1 MSETNRSVNLPSV
14 APLQNVALA
23 ESVMQQLIDRPSHL
37 PGMAAFFGPSGY
49 GKTIAASYVATTYRA
64 YYIECKSTWTK
75 KAILL
80 AILRE
85 MGVMPATTIYQM
97 VEQVAE
103 QLVLSGRPLLIDE
116 MDHIVE
122 KKAVELI
129 RDIYEASNAPI
140 LMIGEEQFP
149 AKLKRWERFHNRMLV
164 WQQAQASDL
173 DDARE
178 LANLYVTQPD
188 GIELADDL
196 LEDVLRHSRQAARR
210 IVVNLEL
217 IRKQALRQSWKYVDR
232 ATWADGQLYTGDA
245 PARRRVSV

>member
-1 MSETNRSVNLPSV
+1 MMHSTPPVNLPTV
-14 APLQNVALA
+14 APLRNVALA
-23 ESVMQQLIDRPSHL
+23 DRVMAQLIDRPSHL

-49 GKTIAASYVATTYRA
+49 GKTIAAGYVATKYRA

-80 AILRE
+80 AILKE
-85 MGVMPATTIYQM
+85 MGVVPAKTIYDM
-97 VEQVAE
+97 VDQVAE
-103 QLVLSGRPLLIDE
+103 QLVLSQRPLLIDE

-140 LMIGEEQFP
+140 MMVGEEQFP
-149 AKLKRWERFHNRMLV
+149 AKLRRWERFHNRILN
-164 WQQAQASDL
+164 WQQAAPSDL

-178 LANLYVTQPD
+178 LSRLYVTNTSQ
-188 GIELADDL
+188 IVIQDDL
-196 LEDVLRHSRQAARR
+196 LEDVLRKSRNAARR

-217 IRKQALRQSWKYVDR
+217 IRNTALRQGWDNVDLQM
-232 ATWADGQLYTGDA
+232 WGNNELYTGEA
-245 PARRRVSV
+245 PARRMSV

>member
-1 MSETNRSVNLPSV
+1 MMHSTPPVNLPTV
-14 APLQNVALA
+14 APLRNVALA
-23 ESVMQQLIDRPSHL
+23 DRVMAQLIDRPSHL

-49 GKTIAASYVATTYRA
+49 GKTIAAGYVATKYRA

-80 AILRE
+80 AILKE
-85 MGVMPATTIYQM
+85 MGVVPAKTIYDM
-97 VEQVAE
+97 VDQVAE
-103 QLVLSGRPLLIDE
+103 QLVLSQRPLLIDE

-140 LMIGEEQFP
+140 LMVGEEQFP
-149 AKLKRWERFHNRMLV
+149 AKLRRWERFHNRILN
-164 WQQAQASDL
+164 WQQAAPSDL

-178 LANLYVTQPD
+178 LSRLYVTNTSQ
-188 GIELADDL
+188 IVIQDDL
-196 LEDVLRHSRQAARR
+196 LEDVLRKSRNAARR

-217 IRKQALRQSWKYVDR
+217 IRNTALRQGWDNVDLQM
-232 ATWADGQLYTGDA
+232 WGNNELYTGEA
-245 PARRRVSV
+245 PARRMTV

>member
-1 MSETNRSVNLPSV
+1 
-14 APLQNVALA
+14 
-23 ESVMQQLIDRPSHL
+23 
-37 PGMAAFFGPSGY
+37 
-49 GKTIAASYVATTYRA
+49 
-64 YYIECKSTWTK
+64 
-75 KAILL
+75 
-80 AILRE
+80 
-85 MGVMPATTIYQM
+85 
-97 VEQVAE
+97 
-103 QLVLSGRPLLIDE
+103 
-116 MDHIVE
+116 
-122 KKAVELI
+122 
-129 RDIYEASNAPI
+129 
-140 LMIGEEQFP
+140 
-149 AKLKRWERFHNRMLV
+149 MLV

-245 PARRRVSV
+245 PARRRVAV

>member
-1 MSETNRSVNLPSV
+1 MMHSDSAVNLPTV
-14 APLQNVALA
+14 APLTNVALA
-23 ESVMQQLIDRPSHL
+23 DRVMTQLIDRPSHL

-49 GKTIAASYVATTYRA
+49 GKTIAAGYVATKHRA

-80 AILRE
+80 AILKE
-85 MGVMPATTIYQM
+85 MGVVPAKTIYDM
-97 VEQVAE
+97 VDQVAE
-103 QLVLSGRPLLIDE
+103 QLVLSQRPLLIDE

-140 LMIGEEQFP
+140 MMVGEEQFP
-149 AKLKRWERFHNRMLV
+149 AKLRRWERFHNRILN
-164 WQQAQASDL
+164 WQQAQPSDL

-178 LANLYVTQPD
+178 LARLYVTGPSQ
-188 GIELADDL
+188 IVIQDDL
-196 LEDVLRHSRQAARR
+196 LEDVLRKSRNAARR

-217 IRKQALRQSWKYVDR
+217 IRNTALRQGWDSVDLQN
-232 ATWADGQLYTGDA
+232 WGNNELYTGEA
-245 PARRRVSV
+245 PARRLSA